1 MKKILSLI
9 LSLVMLLSVT
19 AGLNLTAKAET
30 ANSGKCGENVT
41 YSLDSST
48 GELTISGIGNMDNYN
63 YYDSNNPFYDNYV
76 IKTITISSG
85 VTSIGDFAFNG
96 CTNLT
101 NVTIPDSVTS
111 IGDRAFERCTRLKSI
126 NVDTNN
132 KNYLSIDGILF
143 NKDKTRLIEYPQAS
157 AITEYNIPNSVTS
170 IGDSAFSG
178 CTRLTSVTIP
188 NSVTSIGYWA
198 FNGCTNLTSVTI
210 PDSVTFIDN
219 FAFNGCTSLKD
230 VYYLGKRAEWN
241 GIKIGDINDCLT
253 NATLHCADD
262 VKPQPTP
269 NPTPQ
274 PTPQPT
280 TPQSTAPTPQQ
291 TTQAQ
296 SNPVQKPKSTKIKK
310 VKGSKKAIAVEWV
323 KTKGVKG
330 YEFQVATDKKFKKNK
345 KTVTIKKQKTT
356 KTTVKKLKAKKKYYV
371 RVRTY
376 KIVKSKKVYS
386 SWSKVKSVKTK

>member
-1 MKKILSLI
+1 
-9 LSLVMLLSVT
+9 
-19 AGLNLTAKAET
+19 
-30 ANSGKCGENVT
+30 
-41 YSLDSST
+41 
-48 GELTISGIGNMDNYN
+48 
-63 YYDSNNPFYDNYV
+63 V
-76 IKTITISSG
+76 I
-85 VTSIGDFAFNG
+85 SIGYQAFYS
-96 CTNLT
+96 CDNLT
-101 NVTIPDSVTS
+101 NITVNSNNSNYSSQDGVLFDKSKTTLIQYPTGNTRTS
-111 IGDRAFERCTRLKSI
+111 YT
-126 NVDTNN
+126 
-132 KNYLSIDGILF
+132 
-143 NKDKTRLIEYPQAS
+143 
-157 AITEYNIPNSVTS
+157 IPNSVIS
-170 IGDSAFSG
+170 IGRYAFHC